1 MQIHFGILYRK
12 DENSHLKTYMHPN
25 VHSSCIYNKQDMK
38 QPKSPQTDEC
48 IKKRW
53 LMYKDCCCSVVS
65 GSLWPHGLQHARL
78 PCPSLFPRVCSNS
91 CPLSQWCQTN
101 YLILCRF
108 LFLLPSIFPFI
119 RVFSIELAFHIRY
132 PKYRSFNISPSK
144 EYSG

>member
-65 GSLWPHGLQHARL
+65 GSL
-78 PCPSLFPRVCSNS
+78 
-91 CPLSQWCQTN
+91 
-101 YLILCRF
+101 
-108 LFLLPSIFPFI
+108 
-119 RVFSIELAFHIRY
+119 
-132 PKYRSFNISPSK
+132 
-144 EYSG
+144 